1 MMMNTWKTQEKL
13 KRRFTLPNE
22 LFSLELNSAEISIY
36 AYLLYCEDRKTHQ
49 CWPSYKTISKAVN
62 LSLKTVKKY
71 VTELV
76 DKGLISTENTT
87 VITKKGIKRNGNLP
101 STPPRRAGRAFL
113 LGGCNWAVLRCK
125 VVGSKENQE
134 EMSWLTAFLG
144 GLPRW
149 SRPKMEVNYE

>member
-1 MMMNTWKTQEKL
+1 MMNTWQTQEKL

-49 CWPSYKTISKAVN
+49 CWPSYKTISKAVG

-76 DKGLISTENTT
+76 EKGLISTENTT
-87 VITKKGIKRNGNLP
+87 VITKKGIKRNGSLRYTIRPIQEAVELHEQQKLRQLELDTARWNAAM
-101 STPPRRAGRAFL
+101 AG
-113 LGGCNWAVLRCK
+113 
-125 VVGSKENQE
+125 
-134 EMSWLTAFLG
+134 
-144 GLPRW
+144 
-149 SRPKMEVNYE
+149 